1 MKNILCLLFVV
12 LLLGCSTTDKVEL
25 LSSVVMY
32 ESGNRVLVVKSD
44 QESIDNFPDTVTLK
58 TMDILLAESIA
69 VDTELNLL
77 DNRDQKSYEAIISDQ
92 ILLNEIGT
100 KCDYLTSVKVLD
112 YYTPSFNLSMLT
124 ASSKIKEFI
133 TEIELKVY
141 DLKTG
146 EERVAVIKSSV
157 KQRANAVVF
166 SSDMDKTKGKEAAV
180 AVAIERGIQQL
191 VAETFSKR

>member
-133 TEIELKVY
+133 TEIELKIY